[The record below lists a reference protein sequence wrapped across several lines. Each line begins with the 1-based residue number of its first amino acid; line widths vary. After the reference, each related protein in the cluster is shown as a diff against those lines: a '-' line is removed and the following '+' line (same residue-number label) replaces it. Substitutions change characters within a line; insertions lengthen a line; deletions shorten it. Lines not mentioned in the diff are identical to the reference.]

1 MTSDEFFKRILDPN
15 AGYKC
20 VAEQEAR
27 DRQRWANNALKRT
40 RVIDA
45 KLTSKVQRV
54 AVVRLQYVTQVT
66 DVCTV

>member
-27 DRQRWANNALKRT
+27 DRRRWERNSLKRT
-40 RVIDA
+40 RVVDA
-45 KLTSKVQRV
+45 KLTSKTSS
-54 AVVRLQYVTQVT
+54 VTIAQ
-66 DVCTV
+66 

>member
-27 DRQRWANNALKRT
+27 DRQRWERNALKRT

-45 KLTSKVQRV
+45 KLTSNASSV
-54 AVVRLQYVTQVT
+54 AITQ
-66 DVCTV
+66 

>member
-27 DRQRWANNALKRT
+27 DRQRWEHNALKQT
-40 RVIDA
+40 RVVDA
-45 KLTSKVQRV
+45 KLTSKVSSV
-54 AVVRLQYVTQVT
+54 AIAR
-66 DVCTV
+66 

>member
-27 DRQRWANNALKRT
+27 DRQRWERNALKQT

-45 KLTSKVQRV
+45 KLTSKASSV
-54 AVVRLQYVTQVT
+54 AIAQ
-66 DVCTV
+66 

>member
-20 VAEQEAR
+20 VVEQEAR
-27 DRQRWANNALKRT
+27 DRRRWEHNALKRT

-45 KLTSKVQRV
+45 KLTSNASSV
-54 AVVRLQYVTQVT
+54 AITQ
-66 DVCTV
+66 

>member
-15 AGYKC
+15 ARYKC

-27 DRQRWANNALKRT
+27 DRQRWEHNALKRT

-45 KLTSKVQRV
+45 KLTSKVSSV
-54 AVVRLQYVTQVT
+54 AIAR
-66 DVCTV
+66 

>member
-1 MTSDEFFKRILDPN
+1 MTSDEFFKRISDPN

-27 DRQRWANNALKRT
+27 DRQRWEHNALKRT

-45 KLTSKVQRV
+45 KLTSKVSSV
-54 AVVRLQYVTQVT
+54 AIAR
-66 DVCTV
+66 

>member
-20 VAEQEAR
+20 VVEQEAR
-27 DRQRWANNALKRT
+27 DRRRWEYNALKRT

-45 KLTSKVQRV
+45 KLTSNASSV
-54 AVVRLQYVTQVT
+54 AITQ
-66 DVCTV
+66 